1 MNIYIYIPIYIYI
14 YFILDNNNII
24 DINSYNI
31 HDNPLWLFFVSFL
44 SLSLSL
50 CVFFLFYTFLCF
62 NMCVYVNRFIYSTIH
77 FFLNYMLLSLIYLL

>member
-44 SLSLSL
+44 SLY
-50 CVFFLFYTFLCF
+50 VFFSCFILFFVLTCACMSIGLYTQLFT
-62 NMCVYVNRFIYSTIH
+62 S
-77 FFLNYMLLSLIYLL
+77 S